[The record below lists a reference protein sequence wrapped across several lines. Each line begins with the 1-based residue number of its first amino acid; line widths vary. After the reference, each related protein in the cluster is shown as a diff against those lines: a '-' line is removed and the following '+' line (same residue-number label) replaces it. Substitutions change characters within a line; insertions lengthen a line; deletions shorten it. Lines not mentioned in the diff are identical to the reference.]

1 MENYV
6 GDNENMIYFFEWV
19 KQLFGESEGKNNK
32 GVLPISTIFPRD
44 LHSLGQFIQDG
55 NKIIFETFI
64 TFKDKNEELDKISNL
79 IITSAMKAHYD
90 GHVPIINI
98 ELDSLNE
105 KNIAMLIYLMFIHLI
120 NLALKYIKVK
130 LVKTIIN
137 KKLSFLFYFIKNAKI
152 YVFYVI

>member
-105 KNIAMLIYLMFIHLI
+105 KNIAMLIYFFL
-120 NLALKYIKVK
+120 LAA
-130 LVKTIIN
+130 
-137 KKLSFLFYFIKNAKI
+137 SFSAYLFDVYPFDQPGVEVYKSEISKN
-152 YVFYVI
+152 YN